1 MHDFCFY
8 FSFLQLQAQLEI
20 ELEVLEDL
28 QSAFSAMME
37 NLGDTQFVD
46 R

>member
-8 FSFLQLQAQLEI
+8 FSFLQLQAKLEI